1 MPDVA
6 NPKQGTAKF
15 ALGTGVVDPI
25 EHIHGQCPFPTW
37 SALSGSPID
46 FFLCSE
52 ELLLYILVGIISTKQ
67 GGFSYHFTLSMDIAI
82 HSLWNLLVEEA
93 NESWSWGF
101 RSGNMTKLLDFVKA
115 LHSELAVTNNF
126 DAENWK
132 SRLKTTVEIILLIPT
147 LPNNKR
153 QFQHPK
159 HSHNYN
165 QACSVESLEEN
176 NDNSEKKLK

>member
-1 MPDVA
+1 MCLQKLSKEIIAIQEEGYLIILGINANKQMPDVA

-93 NESWSWGF
+93 NESWS
-101 RSGNMTKLLDFVKA
+101 
-115 LHSELAVTNNF
+115 
-126 DAENWK
+126 
-132 SRLKTTVEIILLIPT
+132 
-147 LPNNKR
+147 
-153 QFQHPK
+153 
-159 HSHNYN
+159 
-165 QACSVESLEEN
+165 
-176 NDNSEKKLK
+176 